1 MYSSHHQVSP
11 TQKIYR
17 FEEAH
22 FHCSFTVGS
31 FKLFS
36 HEICFVKAFLQTFG
50 FTLSLMIKTLWGSGT
65 QDVSDDD
72 VTSLKLSSKMK
83 SAIWVIVFSLATGTM
98 TLTAYIGVKLVPVP
112 DFVVLGHTASFFTL
126 ILSAIF
132 LK

>member
-1 MYSSHHQVSP
+1 
-11 TQKIYR
+11 
-17 FEEAH
+17 
-22 FHCSFTVGS
+22 
-31 FKLFS
+31 
-36 HEICFVKAFLQTFG
+36 
-50 FTLSLMIKTLWGSGT
+50 MIKTLWGSGT